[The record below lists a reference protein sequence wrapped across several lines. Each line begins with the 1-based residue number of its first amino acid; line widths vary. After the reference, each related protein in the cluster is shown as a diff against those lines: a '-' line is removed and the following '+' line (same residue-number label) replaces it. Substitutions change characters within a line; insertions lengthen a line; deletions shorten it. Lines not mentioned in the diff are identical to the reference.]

1 VWPRWAKPFPI
12 ELIEAE
18 WETIPATSG
27 IYVIMTRKPIRR
39 VGGFDRR
46 GILYVGKAI
55 VLRERLDKFWNADHI
70 ASDFLRMNLSV
81 AEIILRKKM
90 TKEDDLYPLLAKLY
104 ARIATPIKRG
114 KELDMAERAILF
126 AYMNRFGELPPL
138 NFSIRA
144 RWKDKPSKDDL
155 RWAGKTII

>member
-1 VWPRWAKPFPI
+1 MI
-12 ELIEAE
+12 L
-18 WETIPATSG
+18 
-27 IYVIMTRKPIRR
+27 TRKPIRR

-70 ASDFLRMNLSV
+70 ASDFLSMNLSV

-104 ARIATPIKRG
+104 ARICYTHKKGKRTRYG
-114 KELDMAERAILF
+114 
-126 AYMNRFGELPPL
+126 
-138 NFSIRA
+138 
-144 RWKDKPSKDDL
+144 
-155 RWAGKTII
+155 